1 MNQCT
6 GCQRNLPV
14 HHGIHMAEFEMT
26 RCERTKLTL
35 EPIERDT
42 WYQPGKR
49 KREDAPFVVG
59 GEV

>member
-14 HHGIHMAEFEMT
+14 HHGIHMAEFKMT

-42 WYQPGKR
+42 WYQPEKR
-49 KREDAPFVVG
+49 LQSDVPFTCG
-59 GEV
+59 GDR